1 MKKSLMARDLRPY
14 RVDVGPYARALK
26 QLALDEDKSPRDLL
40 WEILGDDEKIAERM
54 GEAEEDD
61 G

>member
-1 MKKSLMARDLRPY
+1 MACDHRAY

-26 QLALDEDKSPRDLL
+26 QVALDEDKSPRDLL
-40 WEILGDDEKIAERM
+40 WEILGEDQRIAERM
-54 GEAEEDD
+54 ADAEEGID